1 MDESKLRAWQKDAEK
16 MAADLAAKELDETLE
31 NEEDDTLLAN
41 KAIDRLYFMDPGPY
55 TSKK

>member
-1 MDESKLRAWQKDAEK
+1 MKI
-16 MAADLAAKELDETLE
+16 AADLAAKELEETLE